1 MHIEVVFALPERQ
14 ELVAVELE
22 EGATVA
28 DAIERSSIA
37 ALFPEHDIGRLPV
50 GIWGR
55 MVERDHV
62 LEDGDRVEIYR
73 PLAIDPR
80 EQRRALAAKGK
91 SMGAADKPEKTG
103 RGSNRIFRRK
113 LQARSQPH

>member
-14 ELVAVELE
+14 ELLSLELE
-22 EGATVA
+22 AGATVA
-28 DAIERSSIA
+28 DAIARSDVA
-37 ALFPEHDIGRLPV
+37 ALFPEHDLGRLPV

-55 MVERDHV
+55 VVERDQP

-80 EQRRALAAKGK
+80 EQRRALAAQGK
-91 SMGAADKPEKTG
+91 SMGAADDAKESG
-103 RGSNRIFRRK
+103 D
-113 LQARSQPH
+113 